1 MSIAV
6 SAIVRPSVCLR
17 LLSAGM
23 ACCAIAVGAALA
35 GGIGGA
41 FLAPLAG
48 AGASALAGVVCLLF
62 PCQNRKPRRIDISG
76 VGQIRATVYLD
87 MGGAGEGADGV
98 GLLPGSTL
106 WPGLLLLRLRRDDG
120 GVLVLALWPGNVGA
134 GAFRPLAVACRA
146 IAVRVAEV

>member
-23 ACCAIAVGAALA
+23 AACALAAGAALA
-35 GGIGGA
+35 AGSGGA

-48 AGASALAGVVCLLF
+48 AGASALAGLVCLLF
-62 PCQNRKPRRIDISG
+62 PCQNRNPRRIDISG
-76 VGQIRATVYLD
+76 VGQIRAAVYLD
-87 MGGAGEGADGV
+87 VHGADAGAA
-98 GLLPGSTL
+98 GASLLAGSTL
-106 WPGLLLLRLRRDDG
+106 WPDLLLLRLRHGDG
-120 GVLVLALWPGNVGA
+120 GVLVLVLWRGNVSA

-146 IAVRVAEV
+146 IAARGAEG